1 MEETVQ
7 ELQQELAADEHKI
20 AALEA
25 TPVIPSLETV
35 TLRHPH
41 TLDTKTVNATPED
54 LIPLMALGYG
64 QVKGV

>member
-1 MEETVQ
+1 MEETVEQ
-7 ELQQELAADEHKI
+7 VQHETAAEEHII
-20 AALEA
+20 APAA

-41 TLDTKTVNATPED
+41 TGDTKTVNATSEE